1 MGTVHPSSILRARDS
16 ESRSSQ
22 MQAFVRDIET
32 VARTLKMKPAVRTEN
47 EAGQRV
53 GPTAVRNSENN
64 RYG

>member
-1 MGTVHPSSILRARDS
+1 
-16 ESRSSQ
+16 